1 MFNKHMGLKLDIF
14 KYINEKLLFLIKIIK
29 RNLHLARVSYGIK
42 KTPFL
47 FFSGKWNYCKNYWSE
62 QLFMTKYLKNWD
74 RSWLLDFTHFTILQ
88 RCFLWLLNSH
98 VDLKTYVLVYSL
110 DRSIHEFRD
119 VKNLIVNWWNP
130 IFW

>member
-1 MFNKHMGLKLDIF
+1 MGLKLDIF

-98 VDLKTYVLVYSL
+98 VDLKTYVLVYS
-110 DRSIHEFRD
+110 D
-119 VKNLIVNWWNP
+119 
-130 IFW
+130 FWVFKVLFKIAFKFAFLQVYIEVWYAK